1 MIPPGWAASPLVR
14 TALPRLIEAH
24 SAPVG
29 ASAMTGA
36 GFHRGMVSPH
46 LEVLL
51 RLVPEDRRRAS

>member
-1 MIPPGWAASPLVR
+1 MVR
-14 TALPRLIEAH
+14 TALPRLIEAR

-36 GFHRGMVSPH
+36 GSTVAMVSPH

-51 RLVPEDRRRAS
+51 KLVPEDRRRPS